1 MPFTRRTYVT
11 QTCRAVAGLASAGIV
26 SAEERRNPHIRL
38 VVLDVGGTIIQDR
51 GDVPEAMVDSCAH
64 HGIRIV
70 PEEVAPFR
78 GASKREVVR
87 RFVEQKA
94 PKGADLKKLS
104 DAIYAEFNARV
115 IAVYRNVGPI
125 EGAESAFRQMRA
137 AGLLLAAST
146 GFGRPVADSI
156 FQRLHWQDHFVA
168 IVTGDDVTQGRPA
181 PFMIYHAM
189 EAAGVGNVAE
199 VIAVG
204 DTPLDVQAANN
215 GGVSGIGVLS
225 GAGTEDRLRAEKPAA
240 ILPSVATLPE
250 WLKAHG

>member
-1 MPFTRRTYVT
+1 MT
-11 QTCRAVAGLASAGIV
+11 QTGRALGALASARVV
-26 SAEERRNPHIRL
+26 SAEEPGRNAHIRL

-51 GDVPEAMVDSCAH
+51 GDVPEAIVDSCAR
-64 HGIRIV
+64 HGIRITAA
-70 PEEVAPFR
+70 EVAPFR

-94 PKGADLKKLS
+94 AKGADLNELA
-104 DAIYAEFNARV
+104 DAIYAEFNRQV
-115 IAVYRNVGPI
+115 IAVYSSVGPI

-156 FQRLHWQDHFVA
+156 FQRLHWQDYFVTV
-168 IVTGDDVTQGRPA
+168 VTGDDVAQGRPA

-189 EAAGVGNVAE
+189 EAAKVGNIAE
-199 VIAVG
+199 VVAVG
-204 DTPLDVQAANN
+204 DTPLDIQAAHN

-225 GAGTEDRLRAEKPAA
+225 GAGAEDRLRAEEPAA
-240 ILPSVATLPE
+240 ILPSVAMLPE
-250 WLKAHG
+250 WIKARKTSP